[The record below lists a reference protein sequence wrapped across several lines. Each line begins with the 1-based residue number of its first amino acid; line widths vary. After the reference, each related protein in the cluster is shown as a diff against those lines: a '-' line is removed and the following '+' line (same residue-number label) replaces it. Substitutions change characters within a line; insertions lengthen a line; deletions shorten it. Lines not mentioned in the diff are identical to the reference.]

1 MPPLNFGRIHFTR
14 LYTRR
19 RRSFHQPRRLRSLYS
34 ALGTAGHTKKKD
46 FFRGL
51 GVAMT
56 KQYSAFKYLSRI
68 EAAHLDILESKSPI
82 DKTVILWWGLDGLQ
96 LNEDGT
102 VEWISRKKP
111 SPVQQN
117 VFYRPFQTI
126 ISPPQYDMCQST
138 QAQIDA
144 LMAQNMQLQVQAWQA
159 EKNRQ
164 MINALQSYVVR
175 WPGYYERLTDCCC
188 NQTRDR
194 F

>member
-14 LYTRR
+14 LYTQR

-102 VEWISRKKP
+102 MKWVSRKKKL
-111 SPVQQN
+111 SPESVS
-117 VFYRPFQTI
+117 FQ
-126 ISPPQYDMCQST
+126 PCQSIQPIQTGMLHYAWLDDQT
-138 QAQIDA
+138 QCTRHRIEA
-144 LMAQNMQLQVQAWQA
+144 LNA
-159 EKNRQ
+159 
-164 MINALQSYVVR
+164 ALQQYNVQYSDQYPPYYYVGCCGSYI
-175 WPGYYERLTDCCC
+175 G
-188 NQTRDR
+188 
-194 F
+194 